1 MYRNCADPYSRQE
14 GTSAPLTPITPNRRS
29 LCRIVRY
36 LFLFVGVLG
45 PFKCHT
51 LVL

>member
-1 MYRNCADPYSRQE
+1 MNASMEATQRAHK
-14 GTSAPLTPITPNRRS
+14 GTPNRRS